1 MSRKIFH
8 KIFHLGLN
16 LTIHLEDHGQDF
28 LEWDIEPVKEPG
40 VAWQVTDARPFQNW
54 VWAGTKVHNLKI
66 EAGDFLAIT
75 PSGLRTVLKYPVER
89 VEGQGTIEAIG
100 YRAS

>member
-1 MSRKIFH
+1 MI
-8 KIFHLGLN
+8 
-16 LTIHLEDHGQDF
+16 TIHLEDHGQDF

-54 VWAGTKVHNLKI
+54 VWTGTKVHNLKI

-75 PSGLRTVLKYPVER
+75 TPYGLRTVLKYPVER
-89 VEGQGTIEAIG
+89 VEG
-100 YRAS
+100 